1 MSAINNLNNINDSS
15 LTINKESI
23 KDIKDIPAPKT
34 NKTLYIIIGVVSGV
48 VIITAIVLLTV
59 LLTKNDKSKHKLNPD
74 NRIANSKQSIEL
86 FIPGYGRDKRRNLQK
101 EDDEEEEIY
110 DAKILGDNFNE
121 LNSSN
126 TIVIKFLR
134 YLTTFKEMFKDC
146 SLINEVTLKNIETG
160 NVSETT
166 SMFENC
172 FFLTGVKFENMI
184 IENIYST
191 SKMFKYCIY
200 LDTIEMKNFFTYK
213 VKDMSQM
220 FYQCSSLANT
230 KFIEGLSTKNAEI
243 CLKFFLVAIQYNL

>member
-74 NRIANSKQSIEL
+74 NRITNSKQSIEL
-86 FIPGYGRDKRRNLQK
+86 FIPGYGRDRRRNLQK

-126 TIVIKFLR
+126 AIIYVNNKTVDFNKSISLNMSESNTIVIKFLR
-134 YLTTFKEMFKDC
+134 NLTTFKEMFKDC

-184 IENIYST
+184 IENI
-191 SKMFKYCIY
+191 
-200 LDTIEMKNFFTYK
+200 
-213 VKDMSQM
+213 
-220 FYQCSSLANT
+220 
-230 KFIEGLSTKNAEI
+230 
-243 CLKFFLVAIQYNL
+243 